1 MKVAGHQQTHRAGDG
16 GFTLIEILVATALLA
31 SMTAIVWGSFSLMI
45 RSKRSGEQMAQ
56 RYRQVRLAMTRMS
69 REIAMAFLSKNDKF
83 ATDNPRTLF
92 VGEERGRDHDLMFSA
107 FAHLRLKENAKES
120 DQTLIRY
127 FVASS
132 ARDRSR
138 LDLVRRESKRLGLER
153 PGEEGPAYAMLEDVL
168 GFEVEYYDAPAEEWR
183 ERWNTRSADGQP
195 DRLPSKVRIRLTI
208 KDERG
213 KRVTFRTATRT
224 QLKDPL
230 WYTSASQ

>member
-1 MKVAGHQQTHRAGDG
+1 MRAIGTQQRYRVADD

-31 SMTAIVWGSFSLMI
+31 SMTAIVWGSFSLTI
-45 RSKRSGEQMAQ
+45 RSKRSGEEMAQ

-69 REIAMAFLSKNDKF
+69 REISMAFLSKNDKF
-83 ATDNPRTLF
+83 ATDNPRTMF
-92 VGEERGRDHDLMFSA
+92 VGEERGRDHELTFSA
-107 FAHLRLKENAKES
+107 FSHMRLKENAKES

-127 FVASS
+127 FVTSS
-132 ARDRSR
+132 GRDRSQ
-138 LDLVRRESKRLGLER
+138 LDLMRRESKRLGLER

-168 GFEVEYYDAPAEEWR
+168 GFEIEYYDAPAEEWR

-195 DRLPSKVRIRLTI
+195 DRLPSKVRISLTI

-213 KRVTFRTATRT
+213 ERVTFRTATRT